1 MIAKWQWLMLQL
13 TRTLWVRAALFSVLA
28 LFTALV
34 AIVLEPYIPSDLPAK
49 IGAGAVD
56 NILNIL
62 ATSMLAV
69 TTFSLT
75 VMVSA
80 YSAAASSVTPRATR
94 LLMQDS
100 TTQNVL
106 STFLGSFLFSLVGI
120 VALSTGAYGQQGRL
134 VLFIVS
140 IFVIVVIVV
149 TMLRWIEHLT
159 RFGRVADT
167 TQRVEQAAMRA
178 LTLRIDSPYLG
189 AQPLPDAEAM
199 VPSQAQPI
207 CPESVGYVQHIDI
220 ENLSQ
225 IAEKH
230 ELQIFVAAQPGSF
243 VHMASPLVWVQGKAV
258 RGVSDAIQSA
268 FSIDAERSFDQDPRF
283 GLCVL
288 SEIASRALSPAMN
301 DAGTAIDV
309 VGRAVRVLS
318 KWKNAGSDPSEEVKY
333 PRIWVQPI
341 LVDDLFDD
349 IFMPIMR
356 DGAGNLEVQLRLQR
370 AFYALAILDPG
381 VFLKAAIRHSRLA
394 AKHANKALGLDAE
407 KTQVSRRAAKVA
419 AVSENPMTPF
429 TSGQGAP

>member
-28 LFTALV
+28 LLTALA
-34 AIVLEPYIPSDLPAK
+34 AIVLAPYIPSDLPAK

-62 ATSMLAV
+62 ASSMLAV

-80 YSAAASSVTPRATR
+80 YSTATSSVTPRATL

-120 VALSTGAYGQQGRL
+120 VALSTGAYGEQGRL
-134 VLFIVS
+134 VLFVVT
-140 IFVIVVIVV
+140 VIVIIVIVL
-149 TMLRWIEHLT
+149 TMLRWIQYLT
-159 RFGRVADT
+159 QFGRVGDT
-167 TQRVEQAAMRA
+167 TQRVEQAAMHA
-178 LTLRIDSPYLG
+178 LSLRIKSRYLG
-189 AQPLPDAEAM
+189 AQPLLDAEAM
-199 VPSQAQPI
+199 IPIEAQPT
-207 CPESVGYVQHIDI
+207 CSESVGYVQHVDI
-220 ENLSQ
+220 EKLSQ
-225 IAEKH
+225 LAEEH
-230 ELQIFVAAQPGSF
+230 DLQIFVVAQPGSF
-243 VHMASPLVWVQGKAV
+243 VHTVCPLVWILGKAESD
-258 RGVSDAIQSA
+258 VSDQLQSA

-309 VGRAVRVLS
+309 VGRAIRLLS
-318 KWKNAGSDPSEEVKY
+318 KWKDTGSDPSDEITY
-333 PRIWVQPI
+333 PRIWVPPI

-349 IFMPIMR
+349 IFMPIIR
-356 DGAGNLEVQLRLQR
+356 DGAGNLEVQLRLQN
-370 AFYALAILDPG
+370 AFYALAVLDPKM
-381 VFLKAAIRHSRLA
+381 FLHASLRHSKFA
-394 AKHANKALGLDAE
+394 VKHANRALSLYAE
-407 KTQVSRRAAKVA
+407 KDQVARRAAQVA
-419 AVSENPMTPF
+419 AVSITGVASLR
-429 TSGQGAP
+429 SGRGVR